1 MIMIILSGNY
11 PRHYNAIMLE
21 LTDFDDNKISNYM
34 KYYCLI
40 LVQVMCNLL
49 KYTIMIDVRR
59 TLENLHQILPDL
71 TLEELFKVLDNI
83 VEVPQFNLGQTT
95 IRRDASNWNPYDSG
109 TFISSASK

>member
-21 LTDFDDNKISNYM
+21 
-34 KYYCLI
+34 
-40 LVQVMCNLL
+40 
-49 KYTIMIDVRR
+49 
-59 TLENLHQILPDL
+59 LPDL

>member
-1 MIMIILSGNY
+1 MY
-11 PRHYNAIMLE
+11 
-21 LTDFDDNKISNYM
+21 
-34 KYYCLI
+34 
-40 LVQVMCNLL
+40 NLL

-109 TFISSASK
+109 TFVSNASK

>member
-21 LTDFDDNKISNYM
+21 LT
-34 KYYCLI
+34 
-40 LVQVMCNLL
+40 
-49 KYTIMIDVRR
+49 
-59 TLENLHQILPDL
+59 DL

-95 IRRDASNWNPYDSG
+95 IRRDTSNWNPYDSG

>member
-21 LTDFDDNKISNYM
+21 LTDFDDNKISY
-34 KYYCLI
+34 LARI
-40 LVQVMCNLL
+40 S
-49 KYTIMIDVRR
+49 RG
-59 TLENLHQILPDL
+59 HQILPDL

-95 IRRDASNWNPYDSG
+95 IRRDTSNWNPYDSG

>member
-21 LTDFDDNKISNYM
+21 
-34 KYYCLI
+34 
-40 LVQVMCNLL
+40 
-49 KYTIMIDVRR
+49 
-59 TLENLHQILPDL
+59 LPDL

-95 IRRDASNWNPYDSG
+95 IRRDTSNWNPYDSG
-109 TFISSASK
+109 TFVSNASK

>member
-1 MIMIILSGNY
+1 MVYS
-11 PRHYNAIMLE
+11 
-21 LTDFDDNKISNYM
+21 
-34 KYYCLI
+34 
-40 LVQVMCNLL
+40 LL
-49 KYTIMIDVRR
+49 QYIIMIDVRR

-71 TLEELFKVLDNI
+71 TLEELFNNI

>member
-1 MIMIILSGNY
+1 MVYSCPDCKDTGYLDGNRKCHCFEQY
-11 PRHYNAIMLE
+11 
-21 LTDFDDNKISNYM
+21 S
-34 KYYCLI
+34 
-40 LVQVMCNLL
+40 LL
-49 KYTIMIDVRR
+49 QYIIMIDVRR

-109 TFISSASK
+109 TFVSNASK

>member
-21 LTDFDDNKISNYM
+21 LTDFDDNKISY
-34 KYYCLI
+34 LA
-40 LVQVMCNLL
+40 
-49 KYTIMIDVRR
+49 R

>member
-1 MIMIILSGNY
+1 MIILSGNY

-21 LTDFDDNKISNYM
+21 LTDFDDNKISY
-34 KYYCLI
+34 LA
-40 LVQVMCNLL
+40 
-49 KYTIMIDVRR
+49 R

-109 TFISSASK
+109 TFVSNASK

>member
-21 LTDFDDNKISNYM
+21 LTDFDDNK
-34 KYYCLI
+34 
-40 LVQVMCNLL
+40 
-49 KYTIMIDVRR
+49 
-59 TLENLHQILPDL
+59 NLHQILPDL

-109 TFISSASK
+109 TFVSNASK

>member
-1 MIMIILSGNY
+1 
-11 PRHYNAIMLE
+11 
-21 LTDFDDNKISNYM
+21 
-34 KYYCLI
+34 
-40 LVQVMCNLL
+40 
-49 KYTIMIDVRR
+49 MIDVRR

-109 TFISSASK
+109 TFISSASSNILNKHSNNYNNKSPT